1 MLAPERTLDD
11 SLLIAFYRNNR
22 LVGDNLAAA
31 GVGNGETV
39 AVGSRL
45 RGSGSTGVPCGEGCI
60 AVLGNNYP
68 ASALIVLF
76 LCVMIG
82 LDPVCN

>member
-1 MLAPERTLDD
+1 MWDDRYQLLQSSEMRMLAPERTLDD

-39 AVGSRL
+39 AVGPFCHGR
-45 RGSGSTGVPCGEGCI
+45 V
-60 AVLGNNYP
+60 
-68 ASALIVLF
+68 
-76 LCVMIG
+76 
-82 LDPVCN
+82 